1 MKKTREKKK
10 KKNVKEKGINKRK
23 IYGCPKGIGL
33 GDIFRNFL
41 WKRKKQLTFVIAFF
55 ISYKTGIQ
63 SSLSG
68 PLINA
73 LGTH

>member
-33 GDIFRNFL
+33 GDIFRNNL
-41 WKRKKQLTFVIAFF
+41 WKRKKQLTFLIVFYIA
-55 ISYKTGIQ
+55 YNGGIKV
-63 SSLSG
+63 S
-68 PLINA
+68 
-73 LGTH
+73 